1 MELINKNAH
10 KIQVQR
16 DQFETFGQSMIKEI
30 HTTVEKASD
39 RHYKKLQ
46 FEEDASVPQIQ
57 GLATIRSE
65 GTNGIIK
72 VLSLKADKTEVDR
85 LDELK

>member
-1 MELINKNAH
+1 
-10 KIQVQR
+10 
-16 DQFETFGQSMIKEI
+16 MIKEI
-30 HTTVEKASD
+30 HSTVEKASD
-39 RHYKKLQ
+39 KHYKKLQ

-57 GLATIRSE
+57 GLATIRTE

-85 LDELK
+85 LDELKQSKEEAESFMDLIV